1 MALTYRPLPQLWS
14 SSARFVIVCT
24 AAIVSLGDFWRLPY
38 LLSAYGG
45 SAFLLMYVLAL
56 VLMGMP
62 VFSAQVLMARGAHTD
77 VPGVVALWTR
87 GTPHSRL
94 WTAGAYVTLLGALL
108 LLAAYAVI
116 ASWSLAYSM
125 RAVFTGLGGGT
136 MSQAASRF
144 VAFARDGERG
154 LGWLLLFVL
163 LLVATTARGLPRGT
177 EPVMRTLAACMLGL
191 LSLLLIVVIWHGPAR
206 GAAGHLFSFDP
217 DALGVR
223 GVLEAFYQAFFSLSL
238 GTGVIVALASHL
250 PARAPA
256 VRLSAM
262 VIIASQVVALAF
274 AVVLASLVPG
284 IGDQFSAGVQRIFEV
299 LPASVQP
306 AWTMALLF
314 VLLAMIS
321 MTTGIGLFELLV
333 QAVSHR
339 ARVPR
344 MQASVYTGLVVA
356 ALGLAA
362 QNAFGVLSDWRVFGY
377 NLFDCFSLVSARWL
391 IPITG
396 LMLCVLVGRVL
407 ARRRLAQAWTPQGEA
422 TGRDAATFAIWHG
435 LLRYPAR
442 IALIAVVAYALG
454 ALRLAESIWAP

>member
-1 MALTYRPLPQLWS
+1 M
-14 SSARFVIVCT
+14 IVCT

-38 LLSAYGG
+38 LLSTYGG
-45 SAFLLMYVLAL
+45 SAFLLVYVLAL

-62 VFSAQVLMARGAHTD
+62 VFSAQVLMARGTHTD
-77 VPGVVALWTR
+77 LPGVVALWTR
-87 GTPHSRL
+87 DKPHSRL
-94 WTAGAYVTLLGALL
+94 WTAGAYATLLGALL

-125 RAVFTGLGGGT
+125 RAVFGSLDTVSMT
-136 MSQAASRF
+136 QSARQF

-163 LLVATTARGLPRGT
+163 LLVATTARGLQRGT
-177 EPVMRTLAACMLGL
+177 EAVMRTLAACMLGL
-191 LSLLLIVVIWHGPAR
+191 LMLLLIVAIWQGPAA
-206 GAAGHLFSFDP
+206 GAAGHLFNFDLG
-217 DALGVR
+217 ALGAR
-223 GVLEAFYQAFFSLSL
+223 GALEALYQAFFSLSL

-250 PARAPA
+250 PAQATA

-262 VIIASQVVALAF
+262 VIVASQIITLAF

-284 IGDQFSAGVQRIFEV
+284 IGDEFSAGVQRIFEV
-299 LPASVQP
+299 LPPSVQP

-333 QAVSHR
+333 QAVAHR

-344 MQASVYTGLVVA
+344 LRASVYTGVVVA

-362 QNAFGVLSDWRVFGY
+362 QNAFGVLSGWRVFGY
-377 NLFDCFSLVSARWL
+377 NLFDWFSLVSARWL

-407 ARRRLAQAWTPQGEA
+407 ARRRLIAAWSPQ
-422 TGRDAATFAIWHG
+422 RDAAGTATFAIWHG

-442 IALIAVVAYALG
+442 IALIAVVAYAFGVLE
-454 ALRLAESIWAP
+454 LIESIWKP